1 FGLTGPDSHII
12 NGHVPVKQIKG
23 ESPVR
28 CGGKLLSI
36 DGGFSKPYQKTTGIA
51 GYTLTYN
58 SYGMVLV
65 AHEPFK
71 SMMDAVTE
79 ETDVHSNK
87 ILEERVVKRKLV
99 RDTDTGVKLA
109 EDIKDLEALME
120 AYKKGI
126 IPEA

>member
-1 FGLTGPDSHII
+1 MATFERQYLVEKEPQAEKLNPYYRLQENEEVIDNILAEFGLTGPDSHII

-79 ETDVHSNK
+79 ETDVHSN
-87 ILEERVVKRKLV
+87 
-99 RDTDTGVKLA
+99 
-109 EDIKDLEALME
+109 
-120 AYKKGI
+120 
-126 IPEA
+126 

>member
-1 FGLTGPDSHII
+1 
-12 NGHVPVKQIKG
+12 
-23 ESPVR
+23 
-28 CGGKLLSI
+28 
-36 DGGFSKPYQKTTGIA
+36 
-51 GYTLTYN
+51 
-58 SYGMVLV
+58 MVLE

-99 RDTDTGVKLA
+99 RDTDTGAKLA

>member
-1 FGLTGPDSHII
+1 
-12 NGHVPVKQIKG
+12 
-23 ESPVR
+23 
-28 CGGKLLSI
+28 
-36 DGGFSKPYQKTTGIA
+36 
-51 GYTLTYN
+51 
-58 SYGMVLV
+58 MVLV

-71 SMMDAVTE
+71 SMMDAVKD

-99 RDTDTGVKLA
+99 RDTDTGVKIA

-126 IPEA
+126 IPEGEVKTR